1 MSMAATTMDLA
12 PMLCVLFLGARMRAL
27 QMDPKHGNPQR
38 WAQNCFF
45 LCTYSIIV
53 QTCVAIFVPLIL
65 GGEVK
70 QGRAAGDVVVDKVDA
85 LGGYLAKGLSV
96 LRFLVMLGVYAGAL
110 AVVCA
115 VFTMEHPDGKEH
127 TIPVSPTMQ
136 CVVNL
141 AFQYFFI
148 YILLWIF
155 ITVEDFTDMDL
166 EFVRDAIETAKS
178 TVQFAPMLCVLFI
191 ATRMRALQITDNKG
205 APQGWAQDGMYM
217 ASWSLLVQFL
227 MCLIM
232 PIFTGKTYTTD
243 SLDGSKTADKEPI
256 SNPIGAWIV
265 TITRYLALI
274 GLYAGVILV
283 VCGALMMTPET
294 ANGRGSV
301 PLLGEMEDA
310 TGVDLV
316 PGAPPS
322 VKDLPGAETAM
333 KTTGKTV
340 GGGLKDDGE
349 LPDEVSALQNQ
360 GAKKEGKAKRAWLKE
375 SEVPL
380 WLLKL
385 YEEGC
390 RTQARKGARQL
401 ISKED
406 LEALVQGTEIE
417 VYWADDNSWYH
428 GEIVELHPDAGVK
441 VLYSNGDV
449 EALSQADFRGLVDAG
464 GIACKSINKL
474 KRKKAASESKP
485 LRTGPAAEPK
495 LKAPEL
501 APGELP
507 PEAKAL
513 PADYELLSM
522 IELQLLLTRTT
533 DAPLSRKKMAKW
545 KTAVKIPRDE
555 LLAA

>member
-1 MSMAATTMDLA
+1 
-12 PMLCVLFLGARMRAL
+12 
-27 QMDPKHGNPQR
+27 
-38 WAQNCFF
+38 
-45 LCTYSIIV
+45 
-53 QTCVAIFVPLIL
+53 
-65 GGEVK
+65 
-70 QGRAAGDVVVDKVDA
+70 
-85 LGGYLAKGLSV
+85 
-96 LRFLVMLGVYAGAL
+96 MLGVYAGAL

-333 KTTGKTV
+333 KTTGQTV
-340 GGGLKDDGE
+340 GAGADMATEGGEAVAGAGE
-349 LPDEVSALQNQ
+349 AV
-360 GAKKEGKAKRAWLKE
+360 
-375 SEVPL
+375 
-380 WLLKL
+380 
-385 YEEGC
+385 
-390 RTQARKGARQL
+390 
-401 ISKED
+401 
-406 LEALVQGTEIE
+406 
-417 VYWADDNSWYH
+417 
-428 GEIVELHPDAGVK
+428 
-441 VLYSNGDV
+441 
-449 EALSQADFRGLVDAG
+449 
-464 GIACKSINKL
+464 
-474 KRKKAASESKP
+474 ASP
-485 LRTGPAAEPK
+485 VTGF
-495 LKAPEL
+495 
-501 APGELP
+501 
-507 PEAKAL
+507 
-513 PADYELLSM
+513 
-522 IELQLLLTRTT
+522 
-533 DAPLSRKKMAKW
+533 
-545 KTAVKIPRDE
+545 
-555 LLAA
+555 

>member
-1 MSMAATTMDLA
+1 MCDI
-12 PMLCVLFLGARMRAL
+12 
-27 QMDPKHGNPQR
+27 D
-38 WAQNCFF
+38 
-45 LCTYSIIV
+45 IIV
-53 QTCVAIFVPLIL
+53 LVVMMCVYV
-65 GGEVK
+65 
-70 QGRAAGDVVVDKVDA
+70 
-85 LGGYLAKGLSV
+85 
-96 LRFLVMLGVYAGAL
+96 GAL

-115 VFTMEHPDGKEH
+115 VFTMEHPDGKDK
-127 TIPVSPTMQ
+127 TIPVSPMMQ
-136 CVVNL
+136 CVINL

-155 ITVEDFTDMDL
+155 ITVEDFTTMDL
-166 EFVRDAIETAKS
+166 EFVRDAVETAKS

-340 GGGLKDDGE
+340 GAGADMATEGGEAVAGAGE
-349 LPDEVSALQNQ
+349 AV
-360 GAKKEGKAKRAWLKE
+360 
-375 SEVPL
+375 
-380 WLLKL
+380 
-385 YEEGC
+385 
-390 RTQARKGARQL
+390 
-401 ISKED
+401 
-406 LEALVQGTEIE
+406 
-417 VYWADDNSWYH
+417 
-428 GEIVELHPDAGVK
+428 
-441 VLYSNGDV
+441 
-449 EALSQADFRGLVDAG
+449 
-464 GIACKSINKL
+464 
-474 KRKKAASESKP
+474 AAP
-485 LRTGPAAEPK
+485 VTGF
-495 LKAPEL
+495 
-501 APGELP
+501 
-507 PEAKAL
+507 
-513 PADYELLSM
+513 
-522 IELQLLLTRTT
+522 
-533 DAPLSRKKMAKW
+533 
-545 KTAVKIPRDE
+545 
-555 LLAA
+555 